1 MSRGIE
7 GNALMER
14 SGGSWSKHHAQALK
28 DEKACWNEASR
39 TLSDLDPGFIIPL
52 GTFPILDKHLHCF
65 GCTGQWDN
73 HDSGAY
79 CRYCQDPDVCTGPRA
94 ERERCHG

>member
-1 MSRGIE
+1 MTE
-7 GNALMER
+7 PAL
-14 SGGSWSKHHAQALK
+14 
-28 DEKACWNEASR
+28 N
-39 TLSDLDPGFIIPL
+39 IPP

-79 CRYCQDPDVCTGPRA
+79 CRYCQDPDVCTGPRG
-94 ERERCHG
+94 EREIRRCNAEI